1 MIYDLDAYLLIY
13 IIFYVI
19 VVVIIIIIIIRGVG
33 CARDGIPGVYARVS
47 YYYDWIVET
56 ICANFPF
63 HAPEYLRCTSGTVN
77 QQEIDFFLSLR
88 TPPPITKKPTTYP
101 PSPKPSPVPTTK
113 LNQLDM
119 LSALSNFA
127 GPAK

>member
-33 CARDGIPGVYARVS
+33 CARDGIPGVYTRVS
-47 YYYDWIVET
+47 YYYDWIVDT

-63 HAPEYLRCTSGTVN
+63 HAPEYLRCTSGTTVN

-88 TPPPITKKPTTYP
+88 TPPPITKRPTTYP
-101 PSPKPSPVPTTK
+101 PSPKPSPKP
-113 LNQLDM
+113 
-119 LSALSNFA
+119 S
-127 GPAK
+127 P